1 MNNKSI
7 LITGATGDI
16 GREISFNLAE
26 EGYIIIVNYPMSSLK
41 EEAEALIKELNQ
53 RFPND
58 HYAVEADVTSEKDVI
73 ELFSVICGKEHQLYG
88 VINNAGI
95 TKDKLLMRM
104 SLEDFEQV
112 INVNLT
118 GAFIVCKHAIKTLA
132 KHRDGVIIN
141 LSSVVGLAGNAG
153 QINYSSS
160 KAGLLGLT
168 KSLALEYAS
177 RNIRVNAIAPG
188 FIKTKMSAKI
198 PENIVSKII
207 DAIPLKKYGTPKDV
221 AGVANFLVS
230 DKANYITGTTIV
242 VDGGLTRK

>member
-1 MNNKSI
+1 MDKKSI

-26 EGYIIIVNYPMSSLK
+26 EGYIIIVNYPMPSLK
-41 EEAEALIKELNQ
+41 ENADELIKELSQ
-53 RFPND
+53 KFPNS
-58 HYAVEADVTSEKDVI
+58 HYAVEADVTSEEDVANLFNVIGEKD
-73 ELFSVICGKEHQLYG
+73 HQLYG

-104 SLEDFEQV
+104 SLEDFQQV

-118 GAFIVCKHAIKTLA
+118 GAFIVCKYAVKTLA

-198 PENIVSKII
+198 PENIAAKII

-230 DKANYITGTTIV
+230 EKANYITGTTIV